1 MVDFAKEILG
11 RVTNR
16 EGSTTGVA
24 SVYRGQSSFLEMGK
38 DTFFDK
44 LPKDPALQAGAVD
57 VWMASVAGA
66 ADWITKLRRTLSPN
80 ELRRSERF
88 FFERDRLRYVVSH
101 GLLRSIL
108 GRYMGADPSDLR
120 FAAGTHGKPS
130 LDGPHGGHGVT
141 FNLSHSGDLVLVAI
155 ASHCRIGVDIE
166 YVRADFDW
174 KPIAVRFFA
183 SGEVETLECLPPD
196 AGREG
201 FFLYWTV
208 KEAYMKALG
217 RGLTLP
223 PGSFEVSALPPEPP
237 VLISDGAAPAGAARW
252 TFHRL
257 DPGPGY
263 AAALAAE
270 GGSVRV
276 RLRSLLGPADRH
288 GTDLECR

>member
-1 MVDFAKEILG
+1 MSDDSL
-11 RVTNR
+11 R
-16 EGSTTGVA
+16 EWLPDDPTLQVGV
-24 SVYRGQSSFLEMGK
+24 
-38 DTFFDK
+38 
-44 LPKDPALQAGAVD
+44 VD
-57 VWMASVAGA
+57 VWPASI
-66 ADWITKLRRTLSPN
+66 DLSEEEITKLRRTLSPD
-80 ELRRSERF
+80 ERRRSERF
-88 FFERDRLRYVVSH
+88 FFERDRLRYVVSR

-108 GRYMGADPSDLR
+108 ARYAGADPSDLH
-120 FAAGTHGKPS
+120 FATGPHGKPS
-130 LDGPHGGHGVT
+130 LSGRHEGSGIT

-155 ASHCRIGVDIE
+155 ASHREVGVDIE

-174 KPIAVRFFA
+174 KPIAARFFA
-183 SGEVETLECLPPD
+183 PGEVEALEGLPPD

-237 VLISDGAAPAGAARW
+237 ALISYGAGQAGAARW

-270 GGSVRV
+270 GEDARV
-276 RLRSLLGPADRH
+276 RLRCLLGPADRH
-288 GTDLECR
+288 GSDLDSR